1 MGGVMSSVAALAGL
15 FNQHRQLLL
24 LMSANLVSNGT
35 TFAILLLMSS
45 AVSVEL
51 FGVLSICISIV
62 MQLSFLLDF
71 GTGFSLVKLY
81 NSHEN
86 GARIMSGAFWIRVG
100 TTLILMLFSYP
111 ACLLLQRFLL
121 PGVDEV
127 LIWAVLLASV
137 VMSWWGYVRSR
148 LQAMQDFNA
157 YSLYIFMLLAVRIL
171 GVAIIYVE
179 DAGNKILNVLLMLY
193 VVAPALAS
201 LASWL
206 QMPAPKG
213 ELPAFKI
220 KAALAPMRA
229 VLRYGLW
236 VFASAILFTLSNN
249 LPLWKLG
256 ADANFGHAAYF
267 GIGVYFA
274 NAIAP
279 VREALKSFLF
289 PKMLNFDGPDQ
300 VKSYIQSVMTK
311 TYWSV
316 PIAILVC
323 VLALGLLRI
332 VNQDRYDG
340 AEWIV
345 VVMIVTQ
352 IVTMFTALIGSTLHY
367 FDNPRYDFYI
377 NIGRV
382 VTSLLLSVTL
392 IPLFGAVAAGCIASF
407 TTVAG
412 EVLLVRKAWMV
423 ADQRV
428 RMCTA

>member
-1 MGGVMSSVAALAGL
+1 MSSVAALAGL

-45 AVSVEL
+45 AVSVES
-51 FGVLSICISIV
+51 FGVLSICISVV

-81 NSHEN
+81 NSRDD
-86 GARIMSGAFWIRVG
+86 GDRIMSGAFWIRMA
-100 TTLILMLFSYP
+100 TTLMLILLFYP
-111 ACLLLQRFLL
+111 ASLVLQRFLL
-121 PGVDEV
+121 PGVDEALV
-127 LIWAVLLASV
+127 WVALLASI

-157 YSLYIFMLLAVRIL
+157 YSLYMFILSAVRIL
-171 GVAIIYVE
+171 GTGVIYAE
-179 DAGNKILNVLLMLY
+179 ESGNKVLNVLLILY
-193 VVAPALAS
+193 VVAPAMAS
-201 LASWL
+201 LASRF
-206 QMPAPKG
+206 QVQVHRSG
-213 ELPAFKI
+213 LPPFKLR
-220 KAALAPMRA
+220 AALVPIRA
-229 VLRYGLW
+229 ILQYGRW

-249 LPLWKLG
+249 VPLWKLG
-256 ADANFGHAAYF
+256 ADASFGHAAYF

-300 VKSYIQSVMTK
+300 VKSYIRSVMTK
-311 TYWSV
+311 AYWSV
-316 PIAILVC
+316 PVAALVC
-323 VLALGLLRI
+323 VLALGLLKI

-382 VTSLLLSVTL
+382 VISILLSVMM

-412 EVLLVRKAWMV
+412 EVLLVRKAWVV
-423 ADQRV
+423 ADHNV
-428 RMCTA
+428 RMCAA